1 MYRKHEG
8 SIMNNR
14 WDHYINGRFHAPGNG
29 SYLQERNPRTRGVSY
44 EIARGSGEDVA
55 AAVAAAATALW
66 GWRERRPIERG
77 RVLSA
82 IAAAIRAQIDDLAES
97 ESLETGKPIL
107 QSKGEIEGAAGY
119 FEFYAS
125 VVNLPGGDVI
135 DLGGKYHSYTRREP
149 LGVVGIITPWNA
161 PLNQAARGVAPA
173 LAAGNAVVVKP
184 SEFTSVALLKLAR
197 LATEK
202 CGLPPGLLNV
212 VTGTGPEAG
221 TAVVSHPDIRKV
233 AFTGSVRA
241 GREIGRIAA
250 ERIIPVTLELGGKS
264 PNIVFADADM
274 ELAAKGSIRAFVSN
288 AGQVCSSGSRCLV
301 DRSIHDAFVRKLST
315 ELENVKLGGQE
326 SGALGPITTEAQ
338 FNRVLSY
345 FDLAREEG
353 LTALRGGNLPE
364 RDELKEG
371 WYVAPTIYAGVRYD
385 MRIAR
390 EEIFGPVLCVI
401 PFADEEEAVR
411 MANDTD
417 YGLVA
422 GIWTRDLSRA
432 HRVASRLEAGQIFV
446 NEYFAG
452 VVETPFGGF
461 KQSGIGREKGIE
473 ALHHYTQ
480 LKCVTVAL

>member
-1 MYRKHEG
+1 
-8 SIMNNR
+8 
-14 WDHYINGRFHAPGNG
+14 
-29 SYLQERNPRTRGVSY
+29 
-44 EIARGSGEDVA
+44 
-55 AAVAAAATALW
+55 
-66 GWRERRPIERG
+66 
-77 RVLSA
+77 
-82 IAAAIRAQIDDLAES
+82 
-97 ESLETGKPIL
+97 
-107 QSKGEIEGAAGY
+107 
-119 FEFYAS
+119 
-125 VVNLPGGDVI
+125 
-135 DLGGKYHSYTRREP
+135 
-149 LGVVGIITPWNA
+149 
-161 PLNQAARGVAPA
+161 
-173 LAAGNAVVVKP
+173 
-184 SEFTSVALLKLAR
+184 
-197 LATEK
+197 
-202 CGLPPGLLNV
+202 
-212 VTGTGPEAG
+212 
-221 TAVVSHPDIRKV
+221 
-233 AFTGSVRA
+233 
-241 GREIGRIAA
+241 
-250 ERIIPVTLELGGKS
+250 
-264 PNIVFADADM
+264 
-274 ELAAKGSIRAFVSN
+274 
-288 AGQVCSSGSRCLV
+288 
-301 DRSIHDAFVRKLST
+301 
-315 ELENVKLGGQE
+315 VKLGGQE

-452 VVETPFGGF
+452 GVETPFGGF